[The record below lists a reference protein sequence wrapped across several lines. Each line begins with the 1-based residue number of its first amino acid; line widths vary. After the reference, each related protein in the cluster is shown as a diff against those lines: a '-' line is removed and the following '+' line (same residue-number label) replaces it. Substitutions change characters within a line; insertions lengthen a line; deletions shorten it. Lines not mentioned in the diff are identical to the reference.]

1 MTTTAT
7 PPPRPEERPGDPR
20 PAFERVAYAWLDAE
34 VDGGQRLDPAALAAE
49 VHVAKRLAA
58 GLLARL
64 RAARA
69 RDPEVVATLRSRR
82 ARDRIT
88 DAYVTRELHG
98 HQQLDPAQLAAE
110 AGVSATVA
118 RQWLHALR
126 AQQDHDGELA
136 VLAEP
141 VSHGHPSAAQLAK
154 LHAHFAAGGHQQATL
169 NGRPLDGDQVAAEV
183 ERAYWT
189 GEVRRGQRLDARVL
203 ARQLGTQPHR
213 VATQL
218 AELRAGPATA
228 RERIE
233 RAWQTAQQ
241 DPGARPPSSS
251 QLARRLGVS
260 DAYVRHVT
268 WQLRTRAQQAPL
280 KQRFEQAHQRL
291 ATPPAPADHDQ
302 EAGWQARA
310 ACRDADPELFF
321 PEPGQLPQTAKAKE
335 VCAGCAVRGPC
346 LQAALH
352 RRDDRWGIYAGTT
365 PGERVALRGRPSM
378 AEGTRFLQDR
388 QAAEQA
394 WALANRQ
401 SVDRAAREL
410 GVSPQALRR
419 AFDHHQLG
427 QPRAFQGGPA
437 RSRAYGD
444 RELAERAWQRAAEV
458 GINQTRKEL
467 GVSDRALR
475 TAWHHHGLGLPPRPA
490 TRQPPAT
497 GRLDPAFAT
506 LNPRLAPAHVGPA
519 AERFARVRRAEQEA
533 TLGYRVTVELTA
545 ENRWRT
551 PHVRAWAVR
560 QRAHHA
566 HQRAREREA
575 ERPTPSGR
583 PPGPGAAGT
592 TTRRPTAPAALPAGV
607 PRSAAA
613 PSADPSTSRP
623 WPPRPGPAAVPGISG
638 VHGCP
643 LYLSSSPSYGTHD

>member
-1 MTTTAT
+1 MTTTTT
-7 PPPRPEERPGDPR
+7 PPSEGRPGDSR
-20 PAFERVAYAWLDAE
+20 PAFERIAYTWLDRE
-34 VDGGQRLDPAALAAE
+34 VDGGQRLDPGDLAAE
-49 VHVAKRLAA
+49 VSVAPRLAA

-64 RAARA
+64 RAAQA
-69 RDPEVVATLRSRR
+69 RDPEVAVTLRGRR

-98 HQQLDPAQLAAE
+98 NQRLDPAQLAAE

-126 AQQDHDGELA
+126 TQQDHDGELA

-141 VSHGHPSAAQLAK
+141 VSHGHPSAARLAE
-154 LHAHFAAGGHQQATL
+154 LHAHFASGGHQQAAL
-169 NGRPLDGDQVAAEV
+169 RGRPLDGDQVAVEV

-189 GEVRRGQRLDARVL
+189 GEVRRGRRLDARTL
-203 ARQLGTQPHR
+203 ARQLGTQPHQ
-213 VATQL
+213 VAAQL
-218 AELRAGPATA
+218 QELRAGPATA

-233 RAWQTAQQ
+233 QAWQAAQQ

-268 WQLRTRAQQAPL
+268 WQLRTRARQAPL
-280 KQRFEQAHQRL
+280 KERFEQAHQRL
-291 ATPPAPADHDQ
+291 ATPPAPVGNDQ

-310 ACRDADPELFF
+310 ACRDADPQLFF

-346 LQAALH
+346 LEATLR
-352 RRDDRWGIYAGTT
+352 RRDDRWGIFAGTT

-388 QAAEQA
+388 AAAEQA
-394 WALANRQ
+394 WALADRL

-410 GVSPQALRR
+410 GVSPSALRR

-437 RSRAYGD
+437 RSRVHGD
-444 RELAERAWQRAAEV
+444 RELAERAWQRASEV

-467 GVSDRALR
+467 AVSDRALR
-475 TAWHHHGLGLPPRPA
+475 TAWHHHGLGLPPRP
-490 TRQPPAT
+490 TVRPPPT
-497 GRLDPAFAT
+497 GRLDPAFAA
-506 LNPRLAPAHVGPA
+506 LNPRLAPARVGPP

-533 TLGYRVTVELTA
+533 TLGYRVTTELTA

-551 PHVRAWAVR
+551 LHVRAWAVR
-560 QRAHHA
+560 QRAQHA
-566 HQRAREREA
+566 QQRAQDRASERQPERSSARPRRGRDEDQEGDRAGGHARWRVRERGGGGA
-575 ERPTPSGR
+575 ER
-583 PPGPGAAGT
+583 
-592 TTRRPTAPAALPAGV
+592 
-607 PRSAAA
+607 
-613 PSADPSTSRP
+613 
-623 WPPRPGPAAVPGISG
+623 
-638 VHGCP
+638 
-643 LYLSSSPSYGTHD
+643 

>member
-20 PAFERVAYAWLDAE
+20 PAFERIAYAWLDRE
-34 VDGGQRLDPAALAAE
+34 VDGGQPLDPAELAAE
-49 VHVAKRLAA
+49 VHVAPHLAA
-58 GLLARL
+58 GLLERL
-64 RAARA
+64 RAARE
-69 RDPEVVATLRSRR
+69 RNPDMVVTLRSRR

-98 HQQLDPAQLAAE
+98 SQRLDAAQLAAE
-110 AGVSATVA
+110 AGVPTTTA

-141 VSHGHPSAAQLAK
+141 VSHGQPSAAQLAD
-154 LHAHFAAGGHQQATL
+154 LQAHFASGGHQQAAVG
-169 NGRPLDGDQVAAEV
+169 GRPLDGDQVAVEV
-183 ERAYWT
+183 ERAYWA
-189 GEVRRGQRLDARVL
+189 GEVRGGQRLDVRVL

-233 RAWQTAQQ
+233 QVWQAAQEE
-241 DPGARPPSSS
+241 PGARPPSSS

-268 WQLRTRAQQAPL
+268 WKLRTRAQQAPL

-291 ATPPAPADHDQ
+291 AEAPPPAPAGNQH
-302 EAGWQARA
+302 EAGWEAQA

-346 LQAALH
+346 LDAALQ

-394 WALANRQ
+394 WTLANQ
-401 SVDRAAREL
+401 LSVDRAAREL
-410 GVSPQALRR
+410 GVSPSALRR

-444 RELAERAWQRAAEV
+444 RDLAERAWRRAAEV

-467 GVSDRALR
+467 GISDRALR
-475 TAWHHHGLGLPPRPA
+475 NAWHHHGLGLPPRPT
-490 TRQPPAT
+490 TRQPQPV
-497 GRLDPAFAT
+497 GRLDPAFAA
-506 LNPRLAPAHVGPA
+506 LNPRLAPAHVGAP

-533 TLGYRVTVELTA
+533 TLGYRVTTELTA

-566 HQRAREREA
+566 HQRAHNREA
-575 ERPTPSGR
+575 APPVRSPARPRRGRDEDQEGDRAGGHARWRTPERG
-583 PPGPGAAGT
+583 GGGAE
-592 TTRRPTAPAALPAGV
+592 R
-607 PRSAAA
+607 
-613 PSADPSTSRP
+613 
-623 WPPRPGPAAVPGISG
+623 
-638 VHGCP
+638 
-643 LYLSSSPSYGTHD
+643 